1 MEDVETASTTMSEA
15 CFLRFASLSRSN
27 FFSAIKEAGFP
38 DISSSPLAGFVFDGL
53 ARGDEDQSKSVTL
66 NKFQEAIDTARKTR
80 TLFQAYTD
88 GEEGISLENFQQ
100 MGIQFLSSGEECVF
114 PSVREAIQKDPDA
127 SLHTSSENVRSM
139 YVRSMLDL
147 EAFGRYNASQTGKMS
162 EAELLVF
169 AFAIRILCDV
179 FSEIVGDDFG
189 LTRETYPA
197 ALKRIGLAC
206 LQRTFQGQF
215 MDAVFTRTDRDDTG
229 IISFAEFVKAG
240 MALIYPAAHHSY
252 IRTIHGYPG

>member
-88 GEEGISLENFQQ
+88 GEEGISLESFQQ
-100 MGIQFLSSGEECVF
+100 MGIQFLGSGEECVF
-114 PSVREAIQKDPDA
+114 PSVRAAIQPNTVHI
-127 SLHTSSENVRSM
+127 SR
-139 YVRSMLDL
+139 
-147 EAFGRYNASQTGKMS
+147 
-162 EAELLVF
+162 LLVVNEE
-169 AFAIRILCDV
+169 V
-179 FSEIVGDDFG
+179 FVTIAKKAATSAKT
-189 LTRETYPA
+189 LHPTRSRRY
-197 ALKRIGLAC
+197 R
-206 LQRTFQGQF
+206 
-215 MDAVFTRTDRDDTG
+215 
-229 IISFAEFVKAG
+229 
-240 MALIYPAAHHSY
+240 
-252 IRTIHGYPG
+252 